1 MSVSVS
7 DNGQVNDDAR
17 KRCSITR
24 TPVLPTPTLRATS
37 RDGSPPS
44 NVSRKISRTL
54 RIASLSVGIGYPTKW
69 SSLRRPD
76 QPQNFLNTIAITQE
90 S

>member
-1 MSVSVS
+1 
-7 DNGQVNDDAR
+7 
-17 KRCSITR
+17 
-24 TPVLPTPTLRATS
+24 VLPTPRRRATS
-37 RDGSPPS
+37 RDGSLPS

-76 QPQNFLNTIAITQE
+76 RPQNILDTIAITQE
-90 S
+90 P